1 MKILLLGK
9 SGLLGSEFVSALA
22 DFDGDVLAPS
32 RAELDIEDFEEV
44 RAFLERERPDFVI
57 NCTGYTAVDDAET
70 AREAAE
76 RLNHLAVKNLAFCCR
91 DVGAALVHFSTDYV
105 FDGESQEVWAEDDA
119 TGPVNV
125 YGETKLAGEKAVEDC
140 GGKWFVV
147 RTSWLFGS
155 GGKNFVSTMLGLGRE
170 REEISVVNDQFGSPT
185 FTGDLVEAVLNGLVF
200 VDAASG
206 IYHLTNAGVCSWYDF
221 ACEIFKVA
229 GMPVRVLPVSSEEF
243 KRPAKRPKFSALKNT
258 KLAALRRWE
267 EGVREEVRGKK

>member
-1 MKILLLGK
+1 MLGK
-9 SGLLGSEFVSALA
+9 SGLLGSAFISALA
-22 DFDGDVLAPS
+22 DFDGEVLAPS
-32 RAELDIEDFEEV
+32 RAELDIEDFGEV

-76 RLNHLAVKNLAFCCR
+76 RLNHLAVKNLAICCR

-185 FTGDLVEAVLNGLVF
+185 FTGDLVEAVLKGLVF
-200 VDAASG
+200 ADAASG

-221 ACEIFKVA
+221 ACEIFKVE

-267 EGVREEVRGKK
+267 EGVREELEG